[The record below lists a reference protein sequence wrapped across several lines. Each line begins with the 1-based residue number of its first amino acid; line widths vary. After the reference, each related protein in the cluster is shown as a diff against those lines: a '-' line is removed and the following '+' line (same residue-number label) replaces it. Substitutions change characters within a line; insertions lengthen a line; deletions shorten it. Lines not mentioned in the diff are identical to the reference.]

1 MTDLWLSLCLFIV
14 AVLFACV
21 GQAGAPGYVAVMT
34 VFGFDHTVIRPT
46 ALALTVLVATIGVIR
61 FWRIGL
67 LRWRDL
73 WPFMVLGIPGAV
85 LGGMLELPADIYR
98 VAMTVILLGASF
110 QMAHSAGRTA
120 TLDDTALDAPP
131 IVPAIIAGGVIGL
144 VAGTTGIGGGI
155 FTASIM
161 MFLRWAPTWR
171 VAAVAQSSNLFTALP
186 AFLGIWIA
194 NPSLPSELGL
204 WSAAAGAGGLL
215 GAWAGSKHLPAKA
228 LRYILAAILLAS
240 GLRMALG

>member
-1 MTDLWLSLCLFIV
+1 MTDIWLSLCLFIV

-21 GQAGAPGYVAVMT
+21 GQAGAPGYVAALT
-34 VFGFDHTVIRPT
+34 VFGFDHTVIRPA

-85 LGGMLELPADIYR
+85 LGGALELPADIYR
-98 VAMTVILLGASF
+98 VAMTVILLGAAF
-110 QMAHSAGRTA
+110 QMAHSARRTA

-131 IVPAIIAGGVIGL
+131 IGPAILAGGVIGL
-144 VAGTTGIGGGI
+144 VAGITGIGGGI

-161 MFLRWAPTWR
+161 MFLHWAPTWR

-186 AFLGIWIA
+186 ALLGIWAA
-194 NPSLPSELGL
+194 NPVLPPQLGAWSLVV
-204 WSAAAGAGGLL
+204 GAGGLL
-215 GAWAGSKHLPAKA
+215 GAWAGSKHLPAA
-228 LRYILAAILLAS
+228 GLRIILAAILFAS
-240 GLRMALG
+240 GLRLAFG